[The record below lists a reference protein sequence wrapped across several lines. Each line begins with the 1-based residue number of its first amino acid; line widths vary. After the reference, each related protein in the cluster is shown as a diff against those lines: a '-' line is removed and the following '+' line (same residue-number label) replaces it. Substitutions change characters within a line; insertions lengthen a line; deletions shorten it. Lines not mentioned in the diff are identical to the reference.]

1 MLANTTSANIFLL
14 VSSSCYIFRLFMFFH
29 MKQQSEVIV
38 VFIHGSCTIIWGCPR
53 RAGFSQS
60 RTVLF
65 LKIDEMAWKLQ
76 NSFTLHKCNSNENF
90 CFWTFPDLKK
100 QDAWMDKIFLV
111 LFLVA
116 YHDQLIYP
124 YLIILDVIYPSL
136 VIYSAFLLTG
146 SSLANSTLN
155 SNQE

>member
-1 MLANTTSANIFLL
+1 M
-14 VSSSCYIFRLFMFFH
+14 
-29 MKQQSEVIV
+29 
-38 VFIHGSCTIIWGCPR
+38 
-53 RAGFSQS
+53 
-60 RTVLF
+60 
-65 LKIDEMAWKLQ
+65 
-76 NSFTLHKCNSNENF
+76 
-90 CFWTFPDLKK
+90 KK

-155 SNQE
+155 SNQEKQVVEASGFWEELMVLVYS

>member
-1 MLANTTSANIFLL
+1 
-14 VSSSCYIFRLFMFFH
+14 
-29 MKQQSEVIV
+29 
-38 VFIHGSCTIIWGCPR
+38 
-53 RAGFSQS
+53 
-60 RTVLF
+60 
-65 LKIDEMAWKLQ
+65 
-76 NSFTLHKCNSNENF
+76 
-90 CFWTFPDLKK
+90 
-100 QDAWMDKIFLV
+100 MDKIFLV